1 MKAIVLTAYGDV
13 DKLEPRDL
21 PEPVTGPGEIK
32 VRVAGASIN
41 PVDYKLRSGAL
52 KAMMPLD
59 LPTVLGRDASGT
71 VVEVG
76 AGVTRFKV
84 GDRVL
89 GLVMGAYAERVVARE
104 DAWATVPAALN
115 LPDAGALPLV
125 LLTGAQLIE
134 EALAP
139 RAGDVVLVTG
149 AVGAVGRAAVYV
161 AKARGARVWAGVRRD
176 RLAEASR
183 LGADGVVA
191 LDDPAAVDR
200 LPMLDGIADTV
211 GGETLD
217 GLLGKVRKGGTVASV
232 VGEPAGAA
240 ARGLVARAMW
250 AHPDAARLEALT
262 HAVAEGKLVIPIER
276 RLPLADAREAQ
287 RLAEHHAGGKILL
300 LSDSHPSTRPEGG

>member
-1 MKAIVLTAYGDV
+1 MKAIVLTAYGSV
-13 DKLEPRDL
+13 DNLESRDL
-21 PEPVTGPGEIK
+21 PEPATGPGEIK

-52 KAMMPLD
+52 KAMMPLE

-89 GLVMGAYAERVVARE
+89 GLVMGAYAERVVAKE
-104 DAWATVPAALN
+104 DAWAMVPAKLD
-115 LPDAGALPLV
+115 LGDAGALPLV

-134 EALAP
+134 EALKP
-139 RAGDVVLVTG
+139 SAGDVVLVTG
-149 AVGAVGRAAVYV
+149 AVGAVGRTAVYA

-176 RLAEASR
+176 RLREASE
-183 LGADGVVA
+183 LGAAGVVA
-191 LDDPAAVDR
+191 LDDPAAVER

-211 GGETLD
+211 GGATLS
-217 GLLGKVRKGGTVASV
+217 GLLGKVKKGGTIASV

-240 ARGLVARAMW
+240 ARGLVVHAMR

-262 HAVAEGKLVIPIER
+262 RAVADGAFAIPIER
-276 RLPLADAREAQ
+276 RLPLASAREAQ
-287 RLAEHHAGGKILL
+287 QLAEHHAGGKILL
-300 LSDSHPSTRPEGG
+300 LG